1 MEKEAESIYAY
12 TPGLKVKKV
21 MKLEKLRRLP
31 VPGEVLIKRGD
42 DVSCDTIVAR
52 TFVPGNPNLIRMFNL
67 LGCEPDEIKQYM
79 KKKEGDNVEEGEVI
93 AGYSSFFGLM
103 KKAIPAPCSGT
114 IESVSEV
121 TGQII
126 LRESPTPVA
135 IKAYIAGKCVRE
147 LEKEGAVI
155 ETNAAYIQGIFG
167 FGGETHGD
175 LQVLVESPK
184 DILSAD
190 LVNESHKDK
199 ILVGGSVVTREALDK
214 AVQVGA
220 KGVVVGSI
228 YDKDM
233 TEFLGYEIGVAIT
246 GQEEVGTTVI
256 ITEGFGE
263 LNMAQR
269 TFDIL
274 KSFDGYHA
282 SISGATQIRA
292 GVMRPEIIIPH
303 NLDFPTEK
311 GLEEE
316 LASGMQ
322 VGTVVR
328 IIREPYFGSI
338 GHVSRLPVELQ
349 RIETLSKV
357 RVLDVTLEDGRT
369 VTVPR
374 ANVEI
379 IEE

>member
-1 MEKEAESIYAY
+1 M
-12 TPGLKVKKV
+12 
-21 MKLEKLRRLP
+21 
-31 VPGEVLIKRGD
+31 
-42 DVSCDTIVAR
+42 
-52 TFVPGNPNLIRMFNL
+52 
-67 LGCEPDEIKQYM
+67 
-79 KKKEGDNVEEGEVI
+79 
-93 AGYSSFFGLM
+93 
-103 KKAIPAPCSGT
+103 
-114 IESVSEV
+114 SEV

-126 LRESPTPVA
+126 LREAPTPVE
-135 IKAYIAGKCVRE
+135 IKAYISGKCVRE

-175 LQVLVESPK
+175 LQVVVESPK
-184 DILSAD
+184 DVLSAD
-190 LVNESHKDK
+190 RVNESHKDK
-199 ILVGGSVVTREALDK
+199 ILVGGSLVTREALEK
-214 AVQVGA
+214 AIQVGA

-246 GQEEVGTTVI
+246 GHEEVGTTVI

-303 NLDFPTEK
+303 NLAFPSEK
-311 GLEEE
+311 EFEEE
-316 LASGMQ
+316 LASGMKT
-322 VGTVVR
+322 GTVVR
-328 IIREPYFGSI
+328 IIREPYFGGI
-338 GHVSRLPVELQ
+338 GQVSRLPVELQ
-349 RIETLSKV
+349 QIETLSKV